1 MHLPTPQSESIT
13 DLAIKCNSLPDL
25 LLENVVPC
33 AAEITLDK
41 SVDIFAYQSPTR
53 LFRIR
58 EGQVFHQVRGKL
70 VTAFDPGDLIG
81 LTNSLNVSEGTFSC
95 TEQVILVP
103 YERDDL
109 IAHLYENTKLH
120 KTWAYYLLCNLSFY
134 QQALAQEIRSEFRPY
149 AGFLHFDKGETII
162 RQGDAAD
169 KVYNLL
175 EGTADAICDGIKL
188 GEIHSTEIFGAL
200 AVFTRQPRTAS
211 VIATSR
217 CLVLAVRKEE
227 FVDLINHQPQI
238 CLNLIEEMAEKI
250 NLLNNQLLAKK

>member
-1 MHLPTPQSESIT
+1 MHLPTPQSEFIT
-13 DLAIKCNSLPDL
+13 DLAIKCSNLPDL
-25 LLENVVPC
+25 LLENLVPC
-33 AAEITLDK
+33 AAEISLHNNP
-41 SVDIFAYQSPTR
+41 DIFAKQPGTR

-58 EGQVFHQVRGKL
+58 EGQVSHQVRGKL
-70 VTAFDPGDLIG
+70 ITVFGPGDLIG

-95 TEQVILVP
+95 SAQVILVP

-109 IAHLYENTKLH
+109 IAHIYENTKLH
-120 KTWAYYLLCNLSFY
+120 KTWAYYLTCSLSFY

-149 AGFLHFDKGETII
+149 AGFLHFDRGDIII
-162 RQGDAAD
+162 RQGDVAD

-175 EGTADAICDGIKL
+175 EGTADAVCDGIKL
-188 GEIHSTEIFGAL
+188 GEIKATEMFGAL
-200 AVFTRQPRTAS
+200 AVFTRQQRNAS

-238 CLNLIEEMAEKI
+238 CLSLIEEMAEKI
-250 NLLNNQLLAKK
+250 NHLNMQLLAKK